1 MSGSTTKADSTGS
14 TPTKS
19 SHMVGIGKAG
29 SSFGGV
35 SGRAKG
41 SGVVISEEVKE
52 AVANVVADVK
62 DTIW

>member
-1 MSGSTTKADSTGS
+1 MDSSGN
-14 TPTKS
+14 TPTRS

-41 SGVVISEEVKE
+41 SGVVIADNVKE
-52 AVANVVADVK
+52 EVANVKADTK
-62 DTIW
+62 DTIWYATF